1 VRPLLPRPIFL
12 WWVVSVVSARERMI
26 RVYDRVMRSG
36 DQRRYYD
43 NSGYFNFGYWSGQA
57 KSQREACDALVDRLI
72 GRIAAR
78 EGRIEGRILD
88 VACGLGASTL
98 RLERTYPPE
107 KITAINISETQILD
121 ARARA
126 PRCDF
131 RVMSATALDFPDGHF
146 DAVMCVEAA
155 FHFDTRDRFLREA
168 FRVLKPGGSLVLS
181 DILFRNFVR
190 PLAEAAHVPRA
201 NLVTSID
208 AYRSRIAAAGY
219 VDVDV
224 ADATAECLGG
234 FCEHLR
240 RYADV
245 ERRAGR
251 MKLSQSLG
259 VALVSKTIAGYF
271 GFACKSYL
279 LVSARKPS

>member
-1 VRPLLPRPIFL
+1 M
-12 WWVVSVVSARERMI
+12 SVRERMI

-36 DQRRYYD
+36 DLREYYE
-43 NSGYFNFGYWSGQA
+43 NSGYFNFGYWGGQA
-57 KSQREACDALVDRLI
+57 KSQREACDALVDQLVART
-72 GRIAAR
+72 ATR

-126 PRCDF
+126 PGCDF
-131 RVMSATALDFPDGHF
+131 RLMSATALDFPDGHF
-146 DAVMCVEAA
+146 DAVVCVEAA
-155 FHFDTRDRFLREA
+155 FHFDTRDTFLREA
-168 FRVLKPGGSLVLS
+168 YRVLKPGGSLVLS
-181 DILFRNFVR
+181 DILFRDFVR

-208 AYRSRIAAAGY
+208 EYRNRMSAAGY
-219 VDVDV
+219 VGVDV
-224 ADATAECLGG
+224 ADATTACLGG
-234 FCEHLR
+234 FCEQLR
-240 RYADV
+240 RHAGV

-251 MKLSQSLG
+251 MKLLRSLG

-271 GFACKSYL
+271 GLACKNYL

>member
-1 VRPLLPRPIFL
+1 
-12 WWVVSVVSARERMI
+12 MI

-36 DQRRYYD
+36 DLREYYD
-43 NSGYFNFGYWSGQA
+43 NSGYFNFGYWGGQA
-57 KSQREACDALVDRLI
+57 KSQREACDALVDQLVA
-72 GRIAAR
+72 RIAAR

-107 KITAINISETQILD
+107 KITAINISEAQILD

-155 FHFDTRDRFLREA
+155 FHFDTRDTFLREA

-181 DILFRNFVR
+181 DILFRDFVR
-190 PLAEAAHVPRA
+190 RFAEAVHVPRA

-208 AYRSRIAAAGY
+208 AYRSRIDRGGLCRCRRRRRNGGVPRRILRASAPPRRRGAPCRPHE
-219 VDVDV
+219 
-224 ADATAECLGG
+224 ALAKPRRRLGFEDDCG
-234 FCEHLR
+234 LFWLGLQEL
-240 RYADV
+240 
-245 ERRAGR
+245 
-251 MKLSQSLG
+251 SLG
-259 VALVSKTIAGYF
+259 F
-271 GFACKSYL
+271 GAQAVL
-279 LVSARKPS
+279 TRDGRDA